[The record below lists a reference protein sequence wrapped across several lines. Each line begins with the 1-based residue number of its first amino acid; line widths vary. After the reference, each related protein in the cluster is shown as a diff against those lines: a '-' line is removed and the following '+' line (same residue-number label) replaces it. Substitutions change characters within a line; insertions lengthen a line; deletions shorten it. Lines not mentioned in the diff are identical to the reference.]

1 MNLSINEIAKSIEAH
16 YEGSNPTAQDVDSRL
31 TYLID
36 ALNKAY
42 YTMEDIEAEHQSGGG
57 MTYAIG
63 DALNLLELI
72 KTKLK

>member
-1 MNLSINEIAKSIEAH
+1 MNLSINDIAESIEAH

-31 TYLID
+31 TYLIGM
-36 ALNKAY
+36 LNKAY
-42 YTMEDIEAEHQSGGG
+42 DTMEDIEAEHQSGGG

-63 DALNLLELI
+63 DTLNLLELI